1 MSTIRTAIIEHAGD
15 SDFVAM
21 TGTGRRIE
29 FGDAARGF
37 LSPVE
42 TVLVALGSCS
52 AMDVVS
58 IAAKKRQAVDAYLIH
73 VRGDQRDEYP
83 QVFTEIEVVHEV
95 TGRDLSEGAI
105 RRSIELSATKYCP
118 VNAMLS
124 AGATEV
130 HHGYRV
136 TRPGEPTDEAEVP
149 RLIDA
154 LIEVAANHAPF
165 TIPTGGLGAFPSRR
179 DVRILWYGLADR
191 SRRLAELA
199 IAVRIAVGCET
210 ASPFRAHLT
219 LARAHGDRGVAV
231 PPATWKVPMP
241 AGQLAIEQVV
251 LYRSH
256 LGSGPASYENLA
268 TAPLGVTLAGSR
280 ASRARRLPVSGLRT
294 SP

>member
-1 MSTIRTAIIEHAGD
+1 MIEGGWRC
-15 SDFVAM
+15 FVGVPIGEPLDGELRAAM
-21 TGTGRRIE
+21 QPLRDVTSAEADDLRWIDPKAWHLTL
-29 FGDAARGF
+29 AF
-37 LSPVE
+37 L
-42 TVLVALGSCS
+42 G
-52 AMDVVS
+52 
-58 IAAKKRQAVDAYLIH
+58 
-73 VRGDQRDEYP
+73 
-83 QVFTEIEVVHEV
+83 
-95 TGRDLSEGAI
+95 
-105 RRSIELSATKYCP
+105 
-118 VNAMLS
+118 
-124 AGATEV
+124 
-130 HHGYRV
+130 
-136 TRPGEPTDEAEVP
+136 PTDEAEIP
-149 RLIDA
+149 RLIEA

-231 PPATWKVPMP
+231 PPPTWKVSMP

-256 LGSGPASYENLA
+256 LGSGPASYEILA

-280 ASRARRLPVSGLRT
+280 AP
-294 SP
+294 